1 MNPAGRI
8 AIVGGGVMGC
18 AIAWELAR
26 RGAKVTVVERGQ
38 IGGEASWASAG
49 IVSLPNRPEW
59 SRERIDLGKM
69 SLAMYPEWVADLESR
84 TGVDVGYR
92 RPGEWNIATTE
103 EYEAVERRRAEFQA
117 GLGYRVEEISAA
129 AARTRE
135 PALPGSLRTAFFMPD
150 VGSLQLHQLTKAL
163 AMAAA
168 AAGVTVRSQTPVGG
182 LEIVDGAVAGLRL
195 ADGPLAADT
204 VVLAAGAWTRLLG
217 DAVGLSFPT
226 RPVKG
231 QLVSFTG
238 APLRP
243 RGVISGHGGYVRP
256 RPDGSVIVAATE
268 EEAGFDRRITADG
281 VEWLIQLAR
290 TLCPVLLEGE
300 LAESWTGLRPGSDT
314 GEPIIGPVP
323 GVDGLWIAAGHFRT
337 GAKEAPATGRLVAES
352 ILAGEADPLLT
363 RFAPRPEET
372 R

>member
-1 MNPAGRI
+1 VI
-8 AIVGGGVMGC
+8 GC
-18 AIAWELAR
+18 AIAWELSR
-26 RGAKVTVVERGQ
+26 RGVPVTLVERGQ

-59 SRERIDLGKM
+59 SRERIELGKM
-69 SLAMYPEWVADLESR
+69 SLGMYPEWVADLERR

-92 RPGEWNIATTE
+92 RPGEWNVAVDE
-103 EYEAVERRRAEFQA
+103 EYEAVERRRAEFQR
-117 GLGYRVEEISAA
+117 GLGYTVEEVGVAE
-129 AARTRE
+129 ARRRE
-135 PALPGSLRTAFFMPD
+135 PALPPSLRVAFFMPD
-150 VGSLQLHQLTKAL
+150 VGSLQVHQLAKAL

-168 AAGVTVRSQTPVGG
+168 AEGAEILTQTPVGG
-182 LEIVDGAVAGLRL
+182 IEIEDGRAVGLRL
-195 ADGPLAADT
+195 ADSQVRADT
-204 VVLAAGAWTRLLG
+204 IVLAAGAWTRLLG

-231 QLVSFTG
+231 QLVSYVG

-243 RGVISGHGGYVRP
+243 RGVVSGHGGYVRP

-268 EEAGFDRRITADG
+268 EEAGFDRRITAGG
-281 VEWLIQLAR
+281 VEWLIQLTR

-300 LAESWTGLRPGSDT
+300 LAESWTGLRPASDT

-323 GVDGLWIAAGHFRT
+323 GVEGLWVTAGHFRT

-352 ILAGEADPLLT
+352 IASGAVNPLLA
-363 RFAPRPEET
+363 RFAPKPEEQA
-372 R
+372 